1 MEPQFLRKNTKTPEN
16 SFYCRYAEVPYTYDQ
31 FHYHKEFELLYILK
45 NNGTRFIGDSIES
58 FNNHDLVLVG
68 PGLPHYWQSDTEFY
82 QNNEELKAKVIVI
95 HFELDFLGQDF
106 FEIPE
111 MNSVK
116 ILLSKASRGIH
127 FPEEAAKLLGEK
139 LLAIPVK
146 NDWLQITE
154 LISALCMMAECNY
167 KTIASESFSNSY
179 HQSNNEDRITGIYN
193 YLIQN
198 HHDDISLSDVADF
211 ANMNTSAF
219 CRYFKKVTSKT
230 FSDSLN
236 DIRIGIACKKLINTE
251 LSIAEIGYSCGY
263 QSISYFNRQFKKVK
277 GYTPSDYR
285 MMYMNNTKFT
295 T

>member
-1 MEPQFLRKNTKTPEN
+1 
-16 SFYCRYAEVPYTYDQ
+16 
-31 FHYHKEFELLYILK
+31 
-45 NNGTRFIGDSIES
+45 
-58 FNNHDLVLVG
+58 VG